1 MASLSL
7 WGIDPIVCGVCL
19 YSICRMK
26 PMGDQYVWTSDRRL
40 PTPSVWC
47 WSHSGDLTDSA
58 KCALVWI
65 ASPGALLIM
74 SARSTRLRACAETS
88 ASQSDGIKANFN
100 TYKGYLIRKNS
111 HPRDSPS
118 VSNPFLRRN
127 PLGSPR
133 PKSNSRLLNRRA
145 RSAYFE
151 LNSYH

>member
-7 WGIDPIVCGVCL
+7 RGIDSIVCGVCL

-26 PMGDQYVWTSDRRL
+26 PMGDRYVWTSDRRL

-74 SARSTRLRACAETS
+74 SARSTRPRACAETS

-100 TYKGYLIRKNS
+100 TNTLVLTTVQRL
-111 HPRDSPS
+111 
-118 VSNPFLRRN
+118 SNTQKLTSLRLSIGLE
-127 PLGSPR
+127 PV
-133 PKSNSRLLNRRA
+133 
-145 RSAYFE
+145 FE